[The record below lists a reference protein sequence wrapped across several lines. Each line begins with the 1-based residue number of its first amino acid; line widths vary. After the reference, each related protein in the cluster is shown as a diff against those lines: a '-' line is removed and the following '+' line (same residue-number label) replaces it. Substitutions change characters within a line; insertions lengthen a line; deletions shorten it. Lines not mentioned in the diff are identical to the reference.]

1 MIAAVLLRV
10 LVAAGILIPLVALY
24 GTSLVEAL
32 LPAYRTAFE
41 WLAGD
46 FRLQALAID
55 YEGADRVMRATVV
68 WKHIV
73 VLGGHVIVPDPRG
86 TATAS
91 TLVAHT
97 FQGPLV
103 ALIAATAWP
112 AAGRREWLPRLAL
125 LVPMLCVL
133 MLCDLPGVLAAE
145 LWQMATDALAPDS
158 FSPLLIWKNFVHGG
172 GRYALGLAVAAA
184 AVQWGRRWNDEGRSG
199 SPG

>member
-1 MIAAVLLRV
+1 VIGAVLLRA
-10 LVAAGILIPLVALY
+10 LAAAGILITLAAIY

-46 FRLQALAID
+46 FRLLALAID
-55 YEGADRVMRATVV
+55 HEGADRVMRATVV

-73 VLGGHVIVPDPRG
+73 VLGGHVIYPDPRG
-86 TATAS
+86 TANAS
-91 TLVAHT
+91 TLIAHT

-103 ALIAATAWP
+103 ALIAAAAWP
-112 AAGRREWLPRLAL
+112 ATDKREWLPRLAL
-125 LVPMLCVL
+125 LLPMLCLL

-145 LWQMATDALAPDS
+145 LWQIATDALAPGS

-172 GRYALGLAVAAA
+172 GRYALGLAAA
-184 AVQWGRRWNDEGRSG
+184 AVAVQGGRRWIAGGRSG
-199 SPG
+199 SPR